1 MKKGLIALS
10 PLAVFIILYLVTSI
24 IARDFYKVPI
34 TVAFMAASM
43 YAVLVSGGLPLRK
56 RIDIYS
62 RGAGTDQMM
71 LMIWIFIL
79 AGAFA
84 NTAKS
89 MGAIDATVNIVL
101 IKDNDAFLLL
111 FSADA
116 GSDFVGT
123 GTADES

>member
-1 MKKGLIALS
+1 MKKGIIALS
-10 PLAVFIILYLVTSI
+10 PLAVFVILYFVTSI

-43 YAVLVSGGLPLRK
+43 YAVLISGNIPLRE

-62 RGAGTDQMM
+62 RGAAKGQMM

-84 NTAKS
+84 HTAKV
-89 MGAIDATVNIVL
+89 MGAIDATVNL
-101 IKDNDAFLLL
+101 ALTLLPGNML
-111 FSADA
+111 LA
-116 GSDFVGT
+116 
-123 GTADES
+123 